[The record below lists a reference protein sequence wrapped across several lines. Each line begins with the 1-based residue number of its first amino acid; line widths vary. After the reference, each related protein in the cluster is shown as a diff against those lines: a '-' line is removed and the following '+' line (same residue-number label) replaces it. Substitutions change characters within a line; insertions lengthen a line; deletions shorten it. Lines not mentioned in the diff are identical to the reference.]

1 MAITATERSQIVELT
16 VLMFNAAPGAEYLS
30 QIVSVYET
38 NGRSLQ
44 TLAGILA
51 GTSVYAALNPNTQTA
66 EAFAD
71 AFLTPLGLQADSL
84 ARDFIISKMNAGVSK
99 GAIVYEAYAALN
111 SVPDSANNQYS
122 AANAILNNKVAVA
135 TYYSVDRGIAATDLA
150 SLQTALSGVTADPAS
165 VTSAKA
171 AIDATIDFTLMAA
184 ASSVDEGSSITVH
197 LTNGTPNTEYVLR
210 VDSAHASDV
219 GSQLTMVTTDANG
232 TAHATIAVNAD
243 RTTEG
248 AETLTISVVGQAS
261 VSTTVTVNDTSMD
274 NTAPAITAEASLAVN
289 EGKSATFNL
298 AAADA
303 EGDAVTLSASAA
315 SGTVV
320 DNGNGTFTYT
330 PNAGFSG
337 SDTITVTAADA
348 LGATSTQTIAVAVD
362 PNDAPIAQ
370 AAGDAANEGG
380 AAVSGQLV
388 ATDADTGDTLTF
400 SLDAAVEGLTLNA
413 DGSYTFDPAA
423 NTAANALVY
432 SDAPL
437 AIVANY
443 TVTDALGATSQNTL
457 TITVTPKPLTF
468 TLTKAGT
475 TVQEGA
481 SQVYTVTAS
490 EAVTSATDVVF
501 TLLPGDGAAGN
512 TGTGN
517 TNTADFATGSFN
529 PLTATIAVGSST
541 ATFTVTPVNDATTEL
556 PEAFTVQAQVA
567 GTTLTLGGSTV
578 DATTAGGVGQT
589 FTLTTA
595 IDTIPGLIGSA
606 NSAGTD
612 GNDTIVA
619 LIDKVTAANT
629 TLNALDSINGGLGTN
644 AMTLNV
650 VGNHVDAG
658 LPAGVTVSNVQTI
671 NVRAS
676 GDLGDSAGDFDLSTI
691 SGLETVNVTLVDDLF
706 AKAATTTN
714 VNVSGATGAITTDGG
729 KNVTVTDATADK
741 GISVGATTGAA
752 GAVTIT
758 DTNQGTGN
766 ISAKGSGAITVT
778 ASKQTTTGVDGKID
792 VVGGTDVSVT
802 ASATADNGAITVGT
816 GTAPSGAVAVT
827 SNLTGDGTA
836 TLDQGDV
843 TVTGGTSVTV
853 NSNLTI
859 NAKDQ
864 TAGAAHTF
872 GDVLVNSN
880 GKTTTVTVNQNYA
893 ETEFTKAAVAVVKEL
908 HTVTFKALTNGQT
921 TTVDG
926 LTFTASKDLTAA
938 QVAQAFSNL
947 TASDTQGPAGSTA
960 NGTFSGAL
968 SANFTSGAASGAVVV
983 FTAID
988 ESEVLALAAGAVD
1001 PTETVVAGTA
1011 ASAAV
1016 TSANTITYGAVR
1028 VDGNATASISNVT
1041 VNGYGSADLG
1051 ATGTDLNALTTLSLA
1066 NSGGAAT
1073 VATSATT
1080 LGLTLN
1086 KVTHAVTLTAPSL
1099 KTLNVTATGADS
1111 STALT
1116 AAAVETLTVAGDKK
1130 ATFTADLAALK
1141 SVTVTGS
1148 AGLTLSGAETDTLTS
1163 VNTSATTGTVTASI
1177 DASKATYT
1185 GGAGVDNV
1193 TLSSATVSKA
1203 VNTGAGNDMVTLAS
1217 GTGTPAEAI
1226 VGGDGTDTLV
1236 MVVADAVAA
1245 STGATFETKIDG
1257 FERLSLSVPGAVSA
1271 VDLSNL
1277 DDINYVISAGTAGV
1291 NTLALS
1297 KFGANG
1303 TLELTADNAAGITAS
1318 LADATGSADSFNLVL
1333 TSAGILAGGTVT
1345 VAGVESVAITSDDT
1359 NTTAHVNTLTL
1370 TAAAA
1375 KSVTVGGDAGLNLT
1389 LVGDAALTS
1398 VDASALTGAL
1408 TINANSALALTV
1420 TGGSGADSLTATGSG
1435 DTLNGGAGN
1444 DTLTGADLT
1453 TLSGGAG
1460 NDIFVMNKPSNV
1472 NSYSTIAD
1480 AASGDVI
1487 DLDAANGG
1495 TVVFTQS
1502 AIVLAG
1508 TAVFQDYANAAVN
1521 ALGADADNAAWFQF
1535 GGNTYI
1541 VQSGR
1546 DHSGAGTPDFGNNV
1560 DAIIKL
1566 TGLVDLSVA
1575 SYNQTNGTL
1584 EIA

>member
-171 AIDATIDFTLMAA
+171 AIDATIDFTLMASA
-184 ASSVDEGSSITVH
+184 ASVNEGASITVH

-778 ASKQTTTGVDGKID
+778 ASKQGTGTIGVD
-792 VVGGTDVSVT
+792 GGTDVSVT
-802 ASATADNGAITVGT
+802 TSATVDNGAITIGAA
-816 GTAPSGAVAVT
+816 TAASGAVAVT

-872 GDVLVNSN
+872 GDVRVNSN

-960 NGTFSGAL
+960 NGTFTGAL
-968 SANFTSGAASGAVVV
+968 SANFTSGAASGAAVV
-983 FTAID
+983 FTAKD
-988 ESEVLALAAGAVD
+988 EAEVLALGGGVAA
-1001 PTETVVAGTA
+1001 TETVVAGTA

-1028 VDGNATASISNVT
+1028 VDGNATASITNLT

-1148 AGLTLSGAETDTLTS
+1148 AGLTLSGTETDTLTS

-1193 TLSSATVSKA
+1193 TLSSTTVSKA

-1257 FERLSLSVPGAVSA
+1257 FERLSLSVPGVASA

-1277 DDINYVISAGTAGV
+1277 DDINYVISGGTAGGFAL
-1291 NTLALS
+1291 TLN

-1303 TLELTADNAAGITAS
+1303 TLELTGNNADGITAS

-1333 TSAGILAGGTVT
+1333 TSAGALTGGTVT

-1359 NTTAHVNTLTL
+1359 DTTAHVNTLTL

-1375 KSVTVGGDAGLNLT
+1375 KTVTVSGDAGLNLT
-1389 LVGDAALTS
+1389 LAGDAALTS

-1460 NDIFVMNKPSNV
+1460 NDIFMMNLPSNV
-1472 NSYSTIAD
+1472 NSYSTITD
-1480 AASGDVI
+1480 ASSGDVI
-1487 DLDAANGG
+1487 DLDAANAG
-1495 TVVFTQS
+1495 TVVFSQS
-1502 AIVLAG
+1502 AVVLAG

-1521 ALGADADNAAWFQF
+1521 ALGADANNAAWFQY

-1541 VQSGR
+1541 VQSGNAT
-1546 DHSGAGTPDFGNNV
+1546 AGNDFVNGQ
-1560 DAIIKL
+1560 DSIIKL

>member
-30 QIVSVYET
+30 QIVSVYEA

-44 TLAGILA
+44 TLAGILG

-71 AFLTPLGLQADSL
+71 AFLTPLGLQNDSL
-84 ARDFIISKMNAGVSK
+84 ARDFIIAKMNAGVSK

-111 SVPDSANNQYS
+111 TVPDSANNQYS

-135 TYYSVDRGIAATDLA
+135 TYYSVDRAIAATDLA

-165 VTSAKA
+165 VTTAKA
-171 AIDATIDFTLMAA
+171 AIDATIDFTLMASA
-184 ASSVDEGSSITVH
+184 ASVDEGSSITVH
-197 LTNGTPNTEYVLR
+197 LTNGAPNTEYVLR

-232 TAHATIAVNAD
+232 TAHATITVAAD

-248 AETLTISVVGQAS
+248 AETLTVSVVGQAS

-274 NTAPAITAEASLAVN
+274 NTAPAITAEATLAAN
-289 EGKSATFNL
+289 EGKSTTFNL

-303 EGDAVTLSASAA
+303 EGDAVTLSAAA
-315 SGTVV
+315 ANGTLV
-320 DNGNGTFTYT
+320 DNGNGTYTYT

-348 LGATSTQTIAVAVD
+348 LGATATQTIAVTVD
-362 PNDAPIAQ
+362 ANDAPIAQ

-388 ATDADTGDTLTF
+388 ATDADSGDTLTF
-400 SLDAAVEGLTLNA
+400 SLDAPVEGLTLNA

-432 SDAPL
+432 SDTPL

-443 TVTDALGATSQNTL
+443 TVTDALGATSQSTL

-501 TLLPGDGAAGN
+501 TLLPGDGAASN

-529 PLTATIAVGSST
+529 PLTATIAAGSST

-629 TLNALDSINGGLGTN
+629 TLNALDSINGGLGAN

-676 GDLGDSAGDFDLSTI
+676 GDLGDSAGDFDLSSV
-691 SGLETVNVTLVDDLF
+691 SGLETLNVTLVDDLF

-778 ASKQTTTGVDGKID
+778 ASKQGAGTIGVD
-792 VVGGTDVSVT
+792 GGTDVSVT
-802 ASATADNGAITVGT
+802 TSATVDNGAITIGAA
-816 GTAPSGAVAVT
+816 TAASGAVAVT

-853 NSNLTI
+853 NSNLTV

-872 GDVLVNSN
+872 GDVRVNSN

-908 HTVTFKALTNGQT
+908 HTVTFLALANGQT

-968 SANFTSGAASGAVVV
+968 SANFSSGAASGAVVV

-988 ESEVLALAAGAVD
+988 DSEALALTAGAVD

-1028 VDGNATASISNVT
+1028 VDGNATASITNVT

-1130 ATFTADLAALK
+1130 ASFTADLAALK

-1193 TLSSATVSKA
+1193 TLSSTTVSKA

-1245 STGATFETKIDG
+1245 SGAATFETKIDG
-1257 FERLSLSVPGAVSA
+1257 FERLSLSVPGVASV

-1277 DDINYVISAGTAGV
+1277 DDINYVISGGTAGGFAL
-1291 NTLALS
+1291 TLN

-1303 TLELTADNAAGITAS
+1303 TLELTGNNADGITAS

-1333 TSAGILAGGTVT
+1333 TSAAALTGGTVT

-1375 KSVTVGGDAGLNLT
+1375 KSVTVSGDAGLNLT
-1389 LVGDAALTS
+1389 LAGDAALTS

-1420 TGGSGADSLTATGSG
+1420 TGGSGADSLSATGSG
-1435 DTLNGGAGN
+1435 DTLNGGTGN

-1460 NDIFVMNKPSNV
+1460 NDIFMMNLPSNV

-1480 AASGDVI
+1480 IASGDVI
-1487 DLDAANGG
+1487 DLDAANAG

-1502 AIVLAG
+1502 AVVLAG

-1521 ALGADADNAAWFQF
+1521 ALGADANNAAWFQY

-1541 VQSGR
+1541 VQSGNAT
-1546 DHSGAGTPDFGNNV
+1546 AGNDFVNGQ
-1560 DAIIKL
+1560 DSIIKL
-1566 TGLVDLSVA
+1566 TGLVDLSAA
-1575 SYNQTNGTL
+1575 SYNQSNGTL